1 MGFSLIIT
9 LTSSFAEQLVK
20 INKGKSIMGVMFRR
34 MFPKLISSIA
44 ENVKSIY
51 GINDILK
58 LSWNYFVKTELF
70 DEVIPDLV
78 TISAN

>member
-9 LTSSFAEQLVK
+9 LTSSFAEQLVE

-34 MFPKLISSIA
+34 MFLKLISCIA

-51 GINDILK
+51 GINDI
-58 LSWNYFVKTELF
+58 
-70 DEVIPDLV
+70 
-78 TISAN
+78 

>member
-1 MGFSLIIT
+1 
-9 LTSSFAEQLVK
+9 
-20 INKGKSIMGVMFRR
+20 